1 MNSNDDLLPLIR
13 QVMQLNK
20 IKVIVLNR
28 KREKLALYYGSLI
41 TIDLKED
48 IHLATKRALIETNIN
63 LIRLERNESLEWDFN
78 FAK

>member
-1 MNSNDDLLPLIR
+1 MNSNDGLLPLIR

-28 KREKLALYYGSLI
+28 KREKLALYYVSLI

-48 IHLATKRALIETNIN
+48 NHLATKRALIETNIN

>member
-1 MNSNDDLLPLIR
+1 MNSNDGSLPLIR

-28 KREKLALYYGSLI
+28 KREKLALYYVSLI

-48 IHLATKRALIETNIN
+48 NHLATKRALIETNIN